1 VAQARVLLSLPMQP
15 RRVVVSTILLAGLCG
30 LVLGLGVFA
39 ASAALWRSGLH
50 QVAGVAAEAILLTVL
65 TCVAAIALLAQPTR
79 MRKARVPIG
88 RAMPHSWWPP
98 TDDPL
103 PTLAACMGG
112 PIAAG
117 AGAAALLFH

>member
-1 VAQARVLLSLPMQP
+1 MPP
-15 RRVVVSTILLAGLCG
+15 RRVAVSAPLLAALAGAL
-30 LVLGLGVFA
+30 LGLAVFV
-39 ASAALWRSGLH
+39 ASAALWRAGLH
-50 QVAGVAAEAILLTVL
+50 EMAGLAGKVVLLTAL

-88 RAMPHSWWPP
+88 RAMPHAWWPP

-103 PTLAACMGG
+103 PTLAACMGA